1 MSEARGAAAE
11 TAMVLAAGFGER
23 MRPLT
28 LRVPKP
34 LVPLAGRPLVD
45 HVLDRL
51 AQAGVKT
58 AVVNVHYLAEHLE
71 AHLAAR
77 KGKAPEIVI
86 SDERGVLLDTGGGA
100 RKALKLLGRGP
111 FFIHN
116 ADSVWSEGAA
126 PALPRMLKLW
136 NPAAMDCLLL
146 LAPVATSIGYG
157 AKGDFSMAPD
167 GRLERRG
174 ERQVVPFAFAGV
186 SLCDER
192 LFKDAPNGRFSLN
205 LLWDRALAKG
215 RLYGMRLDGIWM
227 HVGTPEAL
235 AEAETNFEHE
245 GA

>member
-1 MSEARGAAAE
+1 MSEAYAADAK

-28 LRVPKP
+28 LRMPKP
-34 LVPLAGRPLVD
+34 LVPLAGRPLID

-51 AQAGVKT
+51 AQAGVNT
-58 AVVNVHYLAEHLE
+58 AVVNVHYLPEQLE

-77 KGKAPEIVI
+77 KGKAPDIVI

-100 RKALKLLGRGP
+100 KKALPLLGRGP

-136 NPAAMDCLLL
+136 NPATMDCLLL

-157 AKGDFSMAPD
+157 AKGDFSMTPD

-192 LFKDAPNGRFSLN
+192 LFKDAPDGRFSLN
-205 LLWDRALAKG
+205 RLWDRALAKG
-215 RLYGMRLDGIWM
+215 RLYGMRLDGTWM

-235 AEAETNFEHE
+235 AEAETLFERE

>member
-1 MSEARGAAAE
+1 MTEAR

-28 LRVPKP
+28 LSMPKP
-34 LVPLAGRPLVD
+34 LVPLAGRPLLD

-51 AQAGVKT
+51 AAAGVAT
-58 AVVNVHYLAEHLE
+58 AIVNVHYLPDQLE
-71 AHLAAR
+71 AHLAGR
-77 KGKAPEIVI
+77 NSKAPQTLV

-100 RKALKLLGRGP
+100 KKALPLLGKGP

-126 PALPRMLKLW
+126 PALTRMLRKW

-146 LAPVATSIGYG
+146 LAPVTTSIGYA

-167 GRLERRG
+167 GRLSRRG
-174 ERQVVPFAFAGV
+174 KNEVVPFAFAGV

-192 LFKDAPNGRFSLN
+192 LFKDAPEGRFSLN

-215 RLYGMRLDGIWM
+215 KLYGVRLDGRWM
-227 HVGTPEAL
+227 HVGTPDAL
-235 AEAETNFEHE
+235 AEAETLFERE

>member
-1 MSEARGAAAE
+1 MTEAR
-11 TAMVLAAGFGER
+11 TAMVLAAGYGER

-28 LRVPKP
+28 LRMPKP
-34 LVPLAGRPLVD
+34 LVTLAGRTLLD

-51 AQAGVKT
+51 AGAGVKT
-58 AVVNVHYLAEHLE
+58 AIVNVHYLPEQLE

-77 KGKAPEIVI
+77 KGKQPETLV
-86 SDERGVLLDTGGGA
+86 SDERGVLLDTGGGTK
-100 RKALKLLGRGP
+100 KALPLLGHGP

-116 ADSVWSEGAA
+116 ADSAWSEGAT
-126 PALPRMLKLW
+126 PALPRMLRLW

-146 LAPVATSIGYG
+146 LAPAATSIGYA

-167 GRLERRG
+167 GRLARRG
-174 ERQVVPFAFAGV
+174 DEVVPFAFAGV

-192 LFKDAPNGRFSLN
+192 LFKDAPEGKFSLN

-215 RLYGMRLDGIWM
+215 KLYGVELDGIWM

-235 AEAETNFEHE
+235 AEAETSFERE

>member
-1 MSEARGAAAE
+1 MTEAK
-11 TAMVLAAGFGER
+11 TAIVLAAGFGER

-28 LRVPKP
+28 LRIPKP
-34 LVPLAGRPLVD
+34 LVPLAGKPLID

-51 AQAGVKT
+51 AEAGVKT
-58 AVVNVHYLAEHLE
+58 AIVNVHYLPDQLETHLGQ
-71 AHLAAR
+71 R
-77 KGKAPEIVI
+77 QGKPPQILI

-100 RKALKLLGRGP
+100 RKALALLGHGP

-126 PALPRMLKLW
+126 PTLTRMLRLW
-136 NPAAMDCLLL
+136 NPAPMECLLL
-146 LAPVATSIGYG
+146 LAPVATSIGYA
-157 AKGDFSMAPD
+157 AKGDFAMGPD
-167 GRLERRG
+167 RRLTRRG
-174 ERQVVPFAFAGV
+174 EGEVVPFAFAGV

-192 LFKDAPNGRFSLN
+192 LFKDSPQGRFSLN

-215 RLYGMRLDGIWM
+215 RLYGVRLDGRWM

-235 AEAETNFEHE
+235 AEAEATFERE

>member
-1 MSEARGAAAE
+1 MSEAQAGEAR
-11 TAMVLAAGFGER
+11 TAMVLAAGYGER

-28 LRVPKP
+28 LTVPKP
-34 LVPLAGRPLVD
+34 LVPLAGRALID

-51 AQAGVKT
+51 AQAGVRT
-58 AVVNVHYLAEHLE
+58 AVVNVHYLPDLLE

-77 KGKAPEIVI
+77 RGRPPEIAI
-86 SDERGVLLDTGGGA
+86 SDERGMLLDTGGGA
-100 RKALKLLGRGP
+100 KKALPLLGRGP

-126 PALPRMLKLW
+126 PALPRMLRLW
-136 NPAAMDCLLL
+136 NPAAMDSLLL

-157 AKGDFSMAPD
+157 ARGDFAMTPD
-167 GRLERRG
+167 GKLTRRG

-192 LFKDAPNGRFSLN
+192 LFKDAPDGRFSLN

-215 RLYGMRLDGIWM
+215 RLYGMRLDGTWM

-235 AEAETNFEHE
+235 AEAETSFEHE

>member
-1 MSEARGAAAE
+1 MTEAK
-11 TAMVLAAGFGER
+11 TAMVLAAGYGER

-28 LRVPKP
+28 LRMPKP

-51 AQAGVKT
+51 AGAGVTT
-58 AVVNVHYLAEHLE
+58 AIVNVHYLPEQLE
-71 AHLAAR
+71 AYLAAR
-77 KGKAPEIVI
+77 KGKLPEILV

-100 RKALKLLGRGP
+100 KKALPLLGPGP

-116 ADSVWSEGAA
+116 ADSVWSEGPT
-126 PALPRMLKLW
+126 PALSRMLRLW

-146 LAPVATSIGYG
+146 LAPVATSIGYN
-157 AKGDFSMAPD
+157 AKGDFAMSPD
-167 GRLERRG
+167 GRLTRRKKA
-174 ERQVVPFAFAGV
+174 EPVPFAFAGV

-192 LFKDAPNGRFSLN
+192 LFKDAPEGTFSLN

-215 RLYGMRLDGIWM
+215 RLYGMRLDGRWM

-235 AEAETNFEHE
+235 ADAETSFERE

>member
-1 MSEARGAAAE
+1 MSESRATEAK

-28 LRVPKP
+28 LTMPKP
-34 LVPLAGRPLVD
+34 LVPLAGRPLID

-51 AQAGVKT
+51 ALAGVRT
-58 AVVNVHYLAEHLE
+58 AVVNVHYLPDLLE
-71 AHLAAR
+71 AHLATR
-77 KGKAPEIVI
+77 KGHAPEIRI
-86 SDERGVLLDTGGGA
+86 SDERGLLLDTGGGA
-100 RKALKLLGRGP
+100 KKALPLLGRGP

-136 NPAAMDCLLL
+136 NPTIMDCLLL
-146 LAPVATSIGYG
+146 LAPAATSIGYN
-157 AKGDFSMAPD
+157 ARGDFSMAPD
-167 GRLERRG
+167 GKLARRG

-192 LFKDAPNGRFSLN
+192 LFKDAPEGRFSLN
-205 LLWDRALAKG
+205 LLWDRALAEG
-215 RLYGMRLDGIWM
+215 RLYGMRLDGTWM

-235 AEAETNFEHE
+235 AEAETLFERE

>member
-1 MSEARGAAAE
+1 MTEAR
-11 TAMVLAAGFGER
+11 TAMVLAAGYGER

-28 LRVPKP
+28 LRMPKP
-34 LVPLAGRPLVD
+34 LVTLAGRPLLD

-51 AQAGVKT
+51 AGAGVKT
-58 AVVNVHYLAEHLE
+58 AIVNVHYLPEQLE

-77 KGKAPEIVI
+77 KGKQPETLV
-86 SDERGVLLDTGGGA
+86 SDERGVLLDTGGGTK
-100 RKALKLLGRGP
+100 KALPLLGHGP

-116 ADSVWSEGAA
+116 ADSAWSEGAT
-126 PALPRMLKLW
+126 PALPRMLRLW

-146 LAPVATSIGYG
+146 LAPAATSIGYA

-167 GRLERRG
+167 GRLARRG
-174 ERQVVPFAFAGV
+174 EEVVPFAFAGV

-192 LFKDAPNGRFSLN
+192 LFKDSPEGKFSLN

-215 RLYGMRLDGIWM
+215 KLYGMRLDGRWM
-227 HVGTPEAL
+227 HVGTPDAL
-235 AEAETNFEHE
+235 AEAETSFERE

>member
-1 MSEARGAAAE
+1 MSEAQAAE
-11 TAMVLAAGFGER
+11 ARTAMVLAAGYGER

-28 LRVPKP
+28 LTMPKP
-34 LVPLAGRPLVD
+34 LVPLAGRALID

-51 AQAGVKT
+51 AQAGVRT
-58 AVVNVHYLAEHLE
+58 AVVNVHYLPDLLE

-77 KGKAPEIVI
+77 RSKPPEIVI
-86 SDERGVLLDTGGGA
+86 SDERGMLLDTGGGA
-100 RKALKLLGRGP
+100 KKALPLLGRGP

-116 ADSVWSEGAA
+116 ADSVWSEGAS
-126 PALPRMLKLW
+126 PALPRMSKLW

-157 AKGDFSMAPD
+157 ARGDFAMAPD
-167 GRLERRG
+167 GKLTRRG

-192 LFKDAPNGRFSLN
+192 LFKDAPDGRFSLN

-215 RLYGMRLDGIWM
+215 RLYGMRLDGTWM

-235 AEAETNFEHE
+235 AEAERSFERE